1 MKPYFFILVL
11 AALSSQ
17 AQEKSVKVNGN
28 NYNVFV
34 KGFENR
40 KATTPVIIFEN
51 GMGMGLD
58 TWNTVIGQLSKVAP
72 VFSYDRASV
81 GKSDKTY
88 EMPTVN
94 HVSENL
100 KAILNDLKIA
110 PPYLLVGHS
119 MGGIYIRGFAGLYP
133 NDVSGL
139 VFIDPADFTETKE
152 NWNAIFRKIGVPEQ
166 KIDEM
171 LYKRLYQSPKV
182 DSLNYGPWSES
193 QVLGELRKTDF
204 LELNDLP
211 LPNVPIYFFVGGKF
225 EVPVD
230 RRSKD
235 FDQEAFFNERT
246 NVNIQR
252 WRKFIYSSGK
262 GGNLIYL
269 SKSGHFLHLDNPN
282 AVIGN
287 IKMMLEELESR
298 P

>member
-1 MKPYFFILVL
+1 MKPYFFILLL
-11 AALSSQ
+11 ATLSSQ

-28 NYNVFV
+28 NYNVFL

-40 KATTPVIIFEN
+40 KAATPVIIFEN

-58 TWNTVIGQLSKVAP
+58 TWDTVIDQLSKIAP
-72 VFSYDRASV
+72 VFAYDRASV

-88 EMPTVN
+88 EPPTVKR
-94 HVSENL
+94 VSENL
-100 KAILNDLKIA
+100 KAILNNLKIA

-119 MGGIYIRGFAGLYP
+119 MGGVYVRGFAGLYP
-133 NDVSGL
+133 NEVSGL

-171 LYKRLYQSPKV
+171 LYKRLYLPSKV

-211 LPNVPIYFFVGGKF
+211 LPHVPTYFFIGGKF
-225 EVPVD
+225 EVPVE

-246 NVNIQR
+246 NVNILR

-269 SKSGHFLHLDNPN
+269 SKSGHFLHRDDPD

-287 IKMMLEELESR
+287 IKTMLKELKIQ